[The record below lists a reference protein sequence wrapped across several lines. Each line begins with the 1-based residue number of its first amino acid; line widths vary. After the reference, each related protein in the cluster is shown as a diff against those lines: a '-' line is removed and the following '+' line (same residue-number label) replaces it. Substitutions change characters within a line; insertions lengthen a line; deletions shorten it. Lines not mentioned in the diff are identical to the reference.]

1 MGFFYFTNLIV
12 TSRVNGPKVICD
24 ALMVSIALF
33 GDIFTFALLSTFCN
47 SEFPSSMSS
56 PA

>member
-1 MGFFYFTNLIV
+1 MV